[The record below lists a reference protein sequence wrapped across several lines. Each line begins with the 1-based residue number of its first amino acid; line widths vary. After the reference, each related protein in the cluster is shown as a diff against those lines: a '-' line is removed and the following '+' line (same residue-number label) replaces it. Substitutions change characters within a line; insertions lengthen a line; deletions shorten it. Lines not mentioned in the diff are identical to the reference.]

1 MQKGF
6 IEMTT
11 LSFIVLTI
19 CLVYVFTTVG
29 LLYANRFTPN
39 KFSKCCAYTTF
50 VLVVLFV
57 ILSISLT

>member
-1 MQKGF
+1 
-6 IEMTT
+6 MTT